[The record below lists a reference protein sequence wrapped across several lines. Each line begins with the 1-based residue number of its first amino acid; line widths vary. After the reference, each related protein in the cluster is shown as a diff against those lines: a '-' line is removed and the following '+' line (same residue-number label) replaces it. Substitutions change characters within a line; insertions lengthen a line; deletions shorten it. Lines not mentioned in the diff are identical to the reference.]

1 MGDYVHLFADE
12 TERTQYERSA
22 QYNEPY
28 ISATDDTFDAEYNK
42 RQDKQYVVKYT
53 DLENNMHDFT
63 YVEYDAEIE
72 YLQSTGTQWID
83 TGVNYDFTGTI
94 KIIAQVIPINQNRSI
109 IISNYCDGNTAS
121 MSCELGGT
129 SNSHALQPRFYMSL
143 TKAATVK
150 DTWRS
155 AFTLNTSNE
164 IILQYNKSNG
174 QKIFT
179 TQGSSTTETFTGNK
193 YGTPRNFILFLDH
206 RSDPSAIA
214 YGVRIQKIQI
224 YINNQLVSDLIP
236 VRVGNTGYMY
246 DKVSCQLLGN
256 SGSGNFV
263 LGPDKYDAQVEYLQS
278 TDRQCIDTGL
288 IPNQNTS
295 IEIQYMDL
303 RSSISNY
310 FLYGARPGNANDRE
324 FSCMPYNNG
333 RTDFRFGNKSAGTA
347 YTYTLNTKYKIISV
361 KNKFTLYNSSNSVIH
376 TNTVTNNTFSSSC
389 NLFLFGNNYNG
400 TQAPVGKL
408 RIYMFKFTDN
418 STLVRDMIPVRVGQV
433 GYMYDRVSGKLFAN
447 AGSGQFVLGPDV

>member
-42 RQDKQYVVKYT
+42 LQKHKYGVKYT
-53 DLENNMHDFT
+53 DTETSMHDFT

-72 YLQSTGTQWID
+72 YLESTGTQWID
-83 TGVNYDFTGTI
+83 TGINYDFTGTI

-109 IISNYCDGNTAS
+109 IISNYCDGNAAS
-121 MSCELGGT
+121 LSAELGGT
-129 SNSHALQPRFYMSL
+129 SNSHPLQPRFYMSL
-143 TKAATVK
+143 TKAAATK
-150 DTWRS
+150 DTWRQ

-206 RSDPSAIA
+206 RSDTSAIA

-224 YINNQLVSDLIP
+224 YINNQLVSYLIP

-256 SGSGNFV
+256 SGYGNFV
-263 LGPDKYDAQVEYLQS
+263 LGQDKYDAQIEYLYNSYNAYIDSKIPFTTNSKWITQFEFQNKGNGGDLFGLRTPWSIIRLNNYIYIDRYYQGSS
-278 TDRQCIDTGL
+278 TYNRVINKKGWWGEANVRK
-288 IPNQNTS
+288 ITS
-295 IEIQYMDL
+295 IEI
-303 RSSISNY
+303 
-310 FLYGARPGNANDRE
+310 
-324 FSCMPYNNG
+324 
-333 RTDFRFGNKSAGTA
+333 TDTYVIPDGLASHKTTFASAGTN
-347 YTYTLNTKYKIISV
+347 TYKTLDSGGAAICGGLSGQNDPLKI
-361 KNKFTLYNSSNSVIH
+361 FY
-376 TNTVTNNTFSSSC
+376 
-389 NLFLFGNNYNG
+389 
-400 TQAPVGKL
+400 
-408 RIYMFKFTDN
+408 FKWYEN
-418 STLVRDMIPVRVGQV
+418 STLVLDMIPVRVGNV
-433 GYMYDRVSGKLFAN
+433 GYMYDRVSGRLFGN
-447 AGSGQFVLGPDV
+447 AGLGQFVLGPDV